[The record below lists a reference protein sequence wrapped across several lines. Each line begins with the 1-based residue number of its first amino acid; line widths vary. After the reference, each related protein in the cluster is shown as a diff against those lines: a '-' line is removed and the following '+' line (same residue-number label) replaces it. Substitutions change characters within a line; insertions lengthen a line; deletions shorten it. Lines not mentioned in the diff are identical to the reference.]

1 MIHKILKL
9 IIILLLNTCI
19 NDLGQ
24 PFREAEHRIDKDK
37 ISREDA
43 KKQITGALALF
54 YSSCPTNSR
63 SGLNPGL
70 NWQILL
76 AEKNCKQDTF
86 PGISG
91 LTDLIE
97 GDEYFRLGCAEYN
110 YLSRKGV
117 GICTF
122 SILNMKCDTINN
134 SYNIL
139 SKTAQDSYFA
149 TFSFCNKVLKNENYF
164 PTFFL

>member
-1 MIHKILKL
+1 MIHNILKL
-9 IIILLLNTCI
+9 IIILFLNACI

-24 PFREAEHRIDKDK
+24 PFREAEHKIDKDK
-37 ISREDA
+37 ISRQDA

-54 YSSCPTNSR
+54 YSSCLTNAR

-76 AEKNCKQDTF
+76 AEKKCKQDTF

-117 GICTF
+117 GIC
-122 SILNMKCDTINN
+122 SLAILNMKCDASN
-134 SYNIL
+134 SSSVIL
-139 SKTAQDSYFA
+139 SKTAQDSYFG
-149 TFSFCNKVLKNENYF
+149 TFSFCNKVLKNEIYF
-164 PTFFL
+164 PTFFF

>member
-1 MIHKILKL
+1 MIHNISKL
-9 IIILLLNTCI
+9 IIILFLNACI

-24 PFREAEHRIDKDK
+24 PFREAEHKIDKDK

-54 YSSCPTNSR
+54 YSSCPTNAR

-76 AEKNCKQDTF
+76 TEKKCKQDTF

-91 LTDLIE
+91 LSDLIE

-122 SILNMKCDTINN
+122 SILNMKCATNN
-134 SYNIL
+134 SSLIIL
-139 SKTAQDSYFA
+139 SKTAEDSYFG
-149 TFSFCNKVLKNENYF
+149 TFSFCNKVLKNEIYF
-164 PTFFL
+164 PTFFF

>member
-1 MIHKILKL
+1 MTNKL
-9 IIILLLNTCI
+9 FTLLIILLLNTCI
-19 NDLGQ
+19 NDIGQ
-24 PFREAEHRIDKDK
+24 PSRETEYRMNKDK
-37 ISREDA
+37 IFREDP
-43 KKQITGALALF
+43 KKQITGALAIF
-54 YSSCPTNSR
+54 YSSCPTNAR

-76 AEKNCKQDTF
+76 AEKKCKQDTF

-91 LTDLIE
+91 LTDLTE
-97 GDEYFRLGCAEYN
+97 GNEYFLNGCADYN
-110 YLSRKGV
+110 YLSRKGI
-117 GICTF
+117 GICTLG
-122 SILNMKCDTINN
+122 ILNMKCDTFNN

-164 PTFFL
+164 PTFFF